1 MMNGRHQPDS
11 RGTITSGT
19 SPEAIQQDI
28 ERTRA
33 QLGQTADALAHKL
46 DPKAQAKE
54 RLDHVRS
61 RGDAAATHLRAVT
74 QSRTHRAQE
83 AGRNLFRRRPSM
95 TVGAA
100 AGVAAVVVAAVLWRR
115 NS

>member
-1 MMNGRHQPDS
+1 MNGRHQPDS

-19 SPEAIQQDI
+19 SPEDIQQDI

-46 DPKAQAKE
+46 DVKAQAKE
-54 RLDHVRS
+54 KLDHVRS
-61 RGDAAATHLRAVT
+61 RGDAAATHARAVT
-74 QSRTHRAQE
+74 LSKTHRAQE
-83 AGRNLFRRRPSM
+83 AARDLYRRHPA
-95 TVGAA
+95 VVIAAA
-100 AGVAAVVVAAVLWRR
+100 AGVAAGVVAAVVWRR